1 MEQIYKDAL
10 NKLAK
15 IFKPYINGLNDDE
28 YQGFIDKTLNNYRD
42 NSYGYIVDM
51 FIKDILVFINGLD
64 SEEIGEYCSKSIRVV
79 TKIYEQGMLNGDI
92 AFDDEYW
99 LNMDYMEIANEFNI
113 SQAQVSRIEKSA
125 IDCLKSFFY

>member
-15 IFKPYINGLNDDE
+15 IFKPYINGLNDEE
-28 YQGFIDKTLNNYRD
+28 YQEFVDKTLRIYND

-64 SEEIGEYCSKSIRVV
+64 SEEIGEYCSKSIMKV
-79 TKIYEQGMLNGDI
+79 TEIYEQGMLNGDI
-92 AFDDEYW
+92 TFDDEYW
-99 LNMDYMEIANEFNI
+99 LNMDYMEIANEFNN
-113 SQAQVSRIEKSA
+113 
-125 IDCLKSFFY
+125 

>member
-28 YQGFIDKTLNNYRD
+28 YQGYIDRTLNTYRD

-64 SEEIGEYCSKSIRVV
+64 SEEIGEYCSKSIREV
-79 TKIYEQGMLNGDI
+79 TEIYEQGMLNGDI
-92 AFDDEYW
+92 TFDDEYW
-99 LNMDYMEIANEFNI
+99 LNMDYIEIANEFNN
-113 SQAQVSRIEKSA
+113 
-125 IDCLKSFFY
+125 